1 MAISLAINYL
11 GMRIVQVVILVTGT
25 YFVVTGGLTVGGFVG
40 FLLLVNVFYQPLEK
54 IAAVVETYPKGIAG
68 FKNYQALLATEPDIV
83 DRDGARDIENL
94 SGNVAFDQVGFGYS
108 PERIVLNDINLSIKS
123 GETVAFVGPSG
134 AGKTTLCS
142 LVPRFYDVTAGK
154 ITIDGIDIRDI
165 KMKSLRRQIGIVQQD
180 VFLFAG
186 TLRDNIAYGRL
197 DATEDEII
205 DAAHR
210 ARLRELIAD
219 MPDGLDT
226 VIGERGVKLSG
237 GQKQRVAI
245 ARIFLKNPPILILDE
260 ATSAL
265 DTETER
271 AIQQSLDELAEG
283 RTTLVIAHRLATIRN
298 ADRIVVITQDGI
310 AEEGTHDA
318 LIAAGGTYRR
328 LHEAQSLGIRTDNNK
343 TDCA

>member
-1 MAISLAINYL
+1 M
-11 GMRIVQVVILVTGT
+11 
-25 YFVVTGGLTVGGFVG
+25 
-40 FLLLVNVFYQPLEK
+40 
-54 IAAVVETYPKGIAG
+54 
-68 FKNYQALLATEPDIV
+68 LATEPDIV

-94 SGNVAFDQVGFGYS
+94 SGSVAFDQVGFGYS

-142 LVPRFYDVTAGK
+142 LVPRFYDVTAGR

-210 ARLRELIAD
+210 ARLWELIAD

-226 VIGERGVKLSG
+226 VIGERGV
-237 GQKQRVAI
+237 
-245 ARIFLKNPPILILDE
+245 
-260 ATSAL
+260 
-265 DTETER
+265 
-271 AIQQSLDELAEG
+271 
-283 RTTLVIAHRLATIRN
+283 
-298 ADRIVVITQDGI
+298 
-310 AEEGTHDA
+310 
-318 LIAAGGTYRR
+318 
-328 LHEAQSLGIRTDNNK
+328 
-343 TDCA
+343 